1 MFLIFSYTKY
11 KKFMFN
17 LMDIIKVNIITKV
30 AFQIYTFCALNE
42 NRIISDILYFML
54 AVITAEYVH
63 Y

>member
-1 MFLIFSYTKY
+1 
-11 KKFMFN
+11 
-17 LMDIIKVNIITKV
+17 MDIIKVNIITKV